1 MKKNLERLGAL
12 LGLSGDSLKLSDT
25 EITGTAESLVQK
37 AADEIETSRSRVAAF
52 IGGIKDSLKL
62 TGEQTL
68 DSILAAVKSLA
79 ATSGG
84 NALALTELKSQVDEL
99 AAFRKNAVIGELMK
113 EGKLTA
119 AMKPWAE
126 GISLTDLNKW
136 ASTAPVVVQPGQT
149 VAGNGDAP
157 ENPNGALMMTE
168 SDFGASQNAFGKSPK
183 EKLENYAKA
192 NGLKIP
198 AAMLQ
203 RVALFCAFILGVSA
217 FFGGAQSARA
227 ADATGPINTLVRDG
241 MYLSPLASSNILYA
255 GTIAALNTNGYA
267 VSASD
272 TSGQKVIGIF
282 DQSIDNTGASYKSNK
297 TVRVRRG
304 VFALATG
311 STNTVA
317 DIGNMAYVL
326 DNQTVG
332 NASEATNDIMAGII
346 VDVQNDLL
354 RIGATDSTVRVWVDT
369 LSVGRQ
375 GAATFTTI
383 TASGNSSIAGSLN
396 VTGAVSLASTLG
408 VTGVTTLSG
417 TNTVFGSSMVG
428 GSITQ
433 QTVSAYIKVQ
443 GPGGTNYYLKAF
455 LPTGP

>member
-25 EITGTAESLVQK
+25 EITGTAETLVQK
-37 AADEIETSRSRVAAF
+37 AADEIETTRSRVAAF
-52 IGGIKDSLKL
+52 VGGVKDSLKL

-68 DSILAAVKSLA
+68 DTILAAVKSLA

-84 NALALTELKSQVDEL
+84 NALALTELRSQVDEL
-99 AAFRKNAVIGELMK
+99 AAFRKGAVIGELMK

-136 ASTAPVVVQPGQT
+136 AITAPVVVQPGQT
-149 VAGNGDAP
+149 VAGNGNPP
-157 ENPNGALMMTE
+157 ETKDGLMMTE
-168 SDFGASQNAFGKSPK
+168 LDFEFAKNVPGKTMK
-183 EKLENYAKA
+183 DKVENFAKA
-192 NGLKIP
+192 NRLKIP

-203 RVALFCAFILGVSA
+203 RVALFFAFLVGVSA

-282 DQSIDNTGASYKSNK
+282 DQSVDNTGSSYKSNK

-304 VFALATG
+304 VFSLATG

-375 GAATFTTI
+375 GAATFTAF